1 MNTRRARAKPLEPDR
16 PLYTISVA
24 AQLLGIHPQTL
35 RLYER
40 LGLVKPRRSSG
51 KRRLYSSQDVERIQ
65 TVLQLTRERG
75 INLAGVELFLD
86 LQEQLARLQG
96 EMDAV
101 LRAIEETVA
110 PTAVDNPPR
119 SNAPAVRITIEKD
132 DEGEDHA
139 V

>member
-1 MNTRRARAKPLEPDR
+1 MNARRPKREPPAPDR

-51 KRRLYSSQDVERIQ
+51 KRRLYSGQDVERIE

-86 LQEQLARLQG
+86 LQDQMARLQQ
-96 EMDAV
+96 ELDLV
-101 LRAIEETVA
+101 LRALEDTVA
-110 PTAVDNPPR
+110 PTLRDMPR
-119 SNAPAVRITIEKD
+119 SGTPAVRIVIEKG
-132 DEGEDHA
+132 EGEDDA